1 MMRTA
6 AMIEAALMAMKSL
19 QRPSG
24 EAVRA
29 MRYGEV
35 SDEELDEED
44 GELAAK
50 PDEECGDA

>member
-1 MMRTA
+1 MRTA

-19 QRPSG
+19 QQPSG